1 MNNMNN
7 IKAGTQASTVL
18 EHLRRKEFITD
29 VEASG
34 LYGIGQ
40 TAHVVHTLRKRGF
53 DIVSTRKQG
62 VRASYVQ
69 YSLNSPSS

>member
-1 MNNMNN
+1 MKN
-7 IKAGTQASTVL
+7 INKGTQADTIMT
-18 EHLRRKEFITD
+18 HLQRKEFITD

-40 TAHVVHTLRKRGF
+40 LAYVIHTLRKKGYE
-53 DIVSTRKQG
+53 IISNRKTG

-69 YSLNSPSS
+69 YSLVS

>member
-1 MNNMNN
+1 M
-7 IKAGTQASTVL
+7 KAIRKGTQADTIMT
-18 EHLRRKEFITD
+18 HLLRKEFITD

-40 TAHVVHTLRKRGF
+40 LAYVVHTLRKNGYK
-53 DIVSTRKQG
+53 ILSNRKAG

-69 YSLNSPSS
+69 YSLVS